1 MKLAVSKAALQQ
13 AVTQA
18 SRAVSGRAPMPVLSG
33 LLLRA
38 GDKGLTITGYDL
50 DIAIE
55 TRIPATIEGPG
66 EMVVPAKQ
74 FGGIVKALGHSEVVM
89 SRQDN
94 SLKIQADRAEFTL
107 QTLNAQEYPA
117 LPEVG
122 GQFAI
127 IPHEAFRECARK
139 VSYAAAVAAARTT
152 YMAVHTTIADGELT
166 MVATDNFRLAV
177 RRAPAPDCEPL
188 SVLLPVGFVS
198 EIERLG
204 GAVHLHLTDNHVQ
217 VQSGDTRVISRLI
230 EGQWPDW
237 RQVIPSESSVTTW
250 VTVDRDALAGALQR
264 VSLMCK
270 DDLTAV
276 DVRIDPDTKDDLI
289 ITATHAEVGEARE
302 EMNVFCDGECSMDVA
317 IRPRYLRDALAVM
330 GGKDA
335 QIGYCGP
342 KRPVILRDES
352 DPGWTYVVMPV
363 TRPNASGV

>member
-1 MKLAVSKAALQQ
+1 MRLSVSKAALQQ

-38 GDKGLTITGYDL
+38 DDKGLTITGYDL

-55 TRIPATIEGPG
+55 TRIPATIEEPG

-94 SLKIQADRAEFTL
+94 SLKIQADRARFTL
-107 QTLNAQEYPA
+107 QAMNAAEYPA
-117 LPEVG
+117 LPAAE
-122 GQFAI
+122 GQFVI
-127 IPHEAFRECARK
+127 LPHEEFRRCARK
-139 VSYAAAVAAARTT
+139 VSYAAEQVSGSRYAVVNTI
-152 YMAVHTTIADGELT
+152 IADGELT
-166 MVATDNFRLAV
+166 MVATDTFRLAA
-177 RRAPAPDCEPL
+177 RKTAAPHCEPIQ
-188 SVLLPVGFVS
+188 VLLPVGFVA
-198 EIERLG
+198 EIERLD
-204 GAVHLHLTDNHVQ
+204 GAVHLHLSDRHVQ
-217 VQSGDTRVISRLI
+217 IQSGDTRIIARLI

-250 VTVDRDALAGALQR
+250 VTVDRAALAGALQR

-270 DDLTAV
+270 DDLAAV

-317 IRPRYLRDALAVM
+317 IRPKYLRDALAVM
-330 GGKDA
+330 GGENA

-342 KRPVILRDES
+342 KRPVMVRDES
-352 DPGWTYVVMPV
+352 DEGWTYVVMPV
-363 TRPNASGV
+363 MRPS

>member
-1 MKLAVSKAALQQ
+1 MKLAVSKVALQQ

-38 GDKGLTITGYDL
+38 DDDGLTITGYDL
-50 DIAIE
+50 ELAIE
-55 TRIPATIEGPG
+55 TRIPATIEEQGV
-66 EMVVPAKQ
+66 MVVPAKQ

-127 IPHEAFRECARK
+127 IPHEAFGECARK
-139 VSYAAAVAAARTT
+139 VAYAASVADNRAVYR
-152 YMAVHTTIADGELT
+152 AVNTMVADGELT
-166 MVATDNFRLAV
+166 MVATDTFRLAV

-198 EIERLG
+198 EIERLE

-217 VQSGDTRVISRLI
+217 VQSGDTRIIARLI
-230 EGQWPDW
+230 EGEWPNW
-237 RQVIPSESSVTTW
+237 QAVLPTTCATW
-250 VTVDRDALAGALQR
+250 VTAERDALIGALQR
-264 VSLMCK
+264 ASLMCK

-276 DVRIDPDTKDDLI
+276 TLKLDGGDLI
-289 ITATHAEVGEARE
+289 ITAAQAEVGEARE
-302 EMNVFCDGECSMDVA
+302 ELTVQYGGDGVLDVA
-317 IRPRYLRDALAVM
+317 VRPKYLRDALAVM
-330 GGKDA
+330 GGDEVRIEYTSFKH
-335 QIGYCGP
+335 
-342 KRPVILRDES
+342 PVKVLDES
-352 DPGWTYVVMPV
+352 DPDWTYVVMPV
-363 TRPNASGV
+363 MRPS